1 MGLRELAAR
10 FEISALERAV
20 ERDVEAELEAHLA
33 QAAAE
38 LEAGGTAP
46 DDARRMA
53 RERFGDLER
62 IRAECLRIRMGGMHA
77 MNKLLVG
84 ALVAVSFALL
94 ATLGASY
101 MLYTRARM
109 AHEVAM
115 AAQVEARYAADRARE
130 VEAEA
135 KDKGIPQ
142 EIIVEVSDELQ
153 LVESMHPE
161 LQVKAVVQADG
172 KALIPDAGWIGVAGL
187 TRGQVEQLLRER
199 LAPFYEELQ
208 LFVIVHKPGS
218 AQPKSL
224 KAPITT
230 FTSALFRTF

>member
-94 ATLGASY
+94 ATLAASY
-101 MLYTRARM
+101 TLYTRARM
-109 AHEVAM
+109 AQEVAM

-130 VEAEA
+130 VEAQA
-135 KDKGIPQ
+135 QPQ
-142 EIIVEVSDELQ
+142 EISVEIGDALE
-153 LVESMHPE
+153 LVESHGYFARSQNP
-161 LQVKAVVQADG
+161 VVQRDG
-172 KALIPDAGWIGVAGL
+172 KVLIPDVGWVDVAGL
-187 TRGQVEQLLRER
+187 TREQVEQRLRKSLE
-199 LAPFYEELQ
+199 PFYEELQ

-230 FTSALFRTF
+230 FTSVLFRPF